1 MGSRSYKMFIYLIT
15 VLSVSAQLNEYEMD
29 TGDDGSDIWRS
40 TSDFI
45 PVQRELSDTDD
56 DGSITIGEIMT
67 MEFDFV
73 WGGYS
78 NDPYDSGTQYENFFR
93 VGYSHFQGA
102 SCVGQG
108 SRYPYVEFAI
118 SVHDY
123 KMQIKH
129 QPNSIHIIPYFYSD
143 LCG

>member
-1 MGSRSYKMFIYLIT
+1 
-15 VLSVSAQLNEYEMD
+15 MD

-40 TSDFI
+40 TSDFV
-45 PVQRELSDTDD
+45 PVQREATDTDD

-78 NDPYDSGTQYENFFR
+78 NDPYDSGNQFENFFR

-102 SCVGQG
+102 SCVGHG
-108 SRYPYVEFAI
+108 SRYPYVLTLHPQYTESKVANI
-118 SVHDY
+118 
-123 KMQIKH
+123 
-129 QPNSIHIIPYFYSD
+129 
-143 LCG
+143 